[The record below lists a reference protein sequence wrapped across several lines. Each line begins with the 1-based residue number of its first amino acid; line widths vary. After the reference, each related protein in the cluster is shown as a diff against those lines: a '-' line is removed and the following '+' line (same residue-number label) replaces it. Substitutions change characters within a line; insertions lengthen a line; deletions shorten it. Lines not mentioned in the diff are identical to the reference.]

1 MFDTLHLTNMLRLE
15 VESIPETGLPLDAFP
30 DKIQE
35 IILNLARYENFNVEY
50 TASIIL
56 SAVATAIGNSCHIRI
71 KGEWKTCPSL
81 YMMLVGRPGL
91 GKTPPLGFIY
101 KPINEYDD
109 RLHEKYN
116 EEYDEYERAMSAG
129 KHGTDGEERLLKKPN
144 FITTVIYD
152 STPEAMM
159 NIHQHNQRGITLV
172 VDEILALFN
181 SVKRYN
187 SKNNL
192 IEDLLTAYSGQPLK
206 IIRKS
211 ESRPVL
217 IKNPCINVIGSVQ
230 TNMLQEVFRTE
241 FLANGLLDRFL
252 FVYPKNRKISG
263 WRREEI
269 NTLRPDIMNQWRTII
284 NRVFSIPCILDDKG
298 TTVNPRI
305 LTMSDDA
312 EECFYEWY
320 NGIIDAVNAI
330 EDDADVEET
339 EEVSEQK
346 HPLEKKVD
354 KYANIIF
361 GSDDP
366 EEKTGEEVDDEELV
380 RAKAKKNKFDSGYD
394 FFDEAP
400 KKSMGVIKSS
410 DLRDAED
417 VDVIGEV
424 ERKAETVKQNAL
436 EKENN
441 KETEGEPT
449 DKRSTEEVLANVGK
463 NIGNALRGF
472 AGGVKNFGIHCGY
485 FCKNVSIMIKRKRAI
500 AKRKKAEEERR
511 ERERQ
516 KAERARMRAERGES
530 DGLVQVH
537 SRTDRRPQQNRHPA
551 NRNKRR

>member
-1 MFDTLHLTNMLRLE
+1 MFDTIHLTNMLRSE
-15 VESIPETGLPLDAFP
+15 VEGIPETGLPLDAFP

-50 TASIIL
+50 TASIVL

-71 KGEWKTCPSL
+71 KGEWKTCPSP

-109 RLHEKYN
+109 RLHGKYS
-116 EEYDEYERAMSAG
+116 EEYDEYERAISAG
-129 KHGTDGEERLLKKPN
+129 KHGSDGEEQLLKKPN
-144 FITTVIYD
+144 FVTTVIYD

-230 TNMLQEVFRTE
+230 TNMLQEVFRAE

-263 WRREEI
+263 WRREER
-269 NTLRPDIMNQWRTII
+269 NTARPDIINQWRTII
-284 NRVFSIPCILDDKG
+284 NRILSIPCILDDKS

-312 EECFYEWY
+312 EEYFYEWY

-330 EDDADVEET
+330 EDDADVESRKMKLNGHVARLALLFQVMKWAPDSGDMQYIERDSVESAIRMIDYFEET
-339 EEVSEQK
+339 YRRIQETIVINSIGETKEAWLSLLEERFTSGDAVIAGRKVDMSRRTVYYALDQLCRLK
-346 HPLEKKVD
+346 HPLIEKVQHGVYRKLMTENTDAPCSIALSSCLDTVQSSQSSKVQS
-354 KYANIIF
+354 A
-361 GSDDP
+361 
-366 EEKTGEEVDDEELV
+366 TTL
-380 RAKAKKNKFDSGYD
+380 
-394 FFDEAP
+394 
-400 KKSMGVIKSS
+400 KSK
-410 DLRDAED
+410 DHE
-417 VDVIGEV
+417 
-424 ERKAETVKQNAL
+424 
-436 EKENN
+436 
-441 KETEGEPT
+441 
-449 DKRSTEEVLANVGK
+449 
-463 NIGNALRGF
+463 
-472 AGGVKNFGIHCGY
+472 
-485 FCKNVSIMIKRKRAI
+485 
-500 AKRKKAEEERR
+500 
-511 ERERQ
+511 
-516 KAERARMRAERGES
+516 
-530 DGLVQVH
+530 
-537 SRTDRRPQQNRHPA
+537 
-551 NRNKRR
+551 

>member
-1 MFDTLHLTNMLRLE
+1 MFDNIHLTNMLRSE
-15 VESIPETGLPLDAFP
+15 VEGIPETGLPLDAFP

-116 EEYDEYERAMSAG
+116 EEYDEYERSMSTG
-129 KHGTDGEERLLKKPN
+129 KHGSDGEEQLLKKPH
-144 FITTVIYD
+144 FVTTVIYD

-217 IKNPCINVIGSVQ
+217 IKNPCINVIGS
-230 TNMLQEVFRTE
+230 
-241 FLANGLLDRFL
+241 G
-252 FVYPKNRKISG
+252 KISG
-263 WRREEI
+263 WRREER
-269 NTLRPDIMNQWRTII
+269 NTARPDIMNQWRTII
-284 NRVFSIPCILDDKG
+284 NRIFSIPCILDDKG

-312 EECFYEWY
+312 EEYFYEWY

-330 EDDADVEET
+330 EDDADVESRKMKLNGHVARLALLFQIMKWATDSGDMQYIERDSVESAIRMIDYYEET
-339 EEVSEQK
+339 YRRIQETIVINSIGETKEAWLSLLEDRFTSGDAVIAGRKVDMSRRTVYYALDQLCRLK
-346 HPLEKKVD
+346 HPLIEKLQHGVYRKLMTENTDAPCTIALSSCQDTVQSSQSAKVQS
-354 KYANIIF
+354 A
-361 GSDDP
+361 
-366 EEKTGEEVDDEELV
+366 TTL
-380 RAKAKKNKFDSGYD
+380 
-394 FFDEAP
+394 
-400 KKSMGVIKSS
+400 KS
-410 DLRDAED
+410 ED
-417 VDVIGEV
+417 HE
-424 ERKAETVKQNAL
+424 
-436 EKENN
+436 
-441 KETEGEPT
+441 
-449 DKRSTEEVLANVGK
+449 
-463 NIGNALRGF
+463 
-472 AGGVKNFGIHCGY
+472 
-485 FCKNVSIMIKRKRAI
+485 
-500 AKRKKAEEERR
+500 
-511 ERERQ
+511 
-516 KAERARMRAERGES
+516 
-530 DGLVQVH
+530 
-537 SRTDRRPQQNRHPA
+537 
-551 NRNKRR
+551 

>member
-1 MFDTLHLTNMLRLE
+1 MFNTIHLTNMLRSE
-15 VESIPETGLPLDAFP
+15 VEGIPETGLPLDAFP
-30 DKIQE
+30 DRIQE

-129 KHGTDGEERLLKKPN
+129 KHGSDGEAQLLKKPN
-144 FITTVIYD
+144 FVTTVIYD

-230 TNMLQEVFRTE
+230 TNMLQEVFRAE

-263 WRREEI
+263 WRREER
-269 NTLRPDIMNQWRTII
+269 NTARPDIMNQWRTII
-284 NRVFSIPCILDDKG
+284 NRILSIPCILDDKG

-312 EECFYEWY
+312 EEYFYEWY

-330 EDDADVEET
+330 EDDADVESRKMKLNGHVARLALLFQVMKWAT
-339 EEVSEQK
+339 
-346 HPLEKKVD
+346 
-354 KYANIIF
+354 
-361 GSDDP
+361 
-366 EEKTGEEVDDEELV
+366 
-380 RAKAKKNKFDSGYD
+380 DSGDMQYI
-394 FFDEAP
+394 E
-400 KKSMGVIKSS
+400 
-410 DLRDAED
+410 RDSVESAIRM
-417 VDVIGEV
+417 VDYYE
-424 ERKAETVKQNAL
+424 
-436 EKENN
+436 
-441 KETEGEPT
+441 
-449 DKRSTEEVLANVGK
+449 
-463 NIGNALRGF
+463 
-472 AGGVKNFGIHCGY
+472 
-485 FCKNVSIMIKRKRAI
+485 
-500 AKRKKAEEERR
+500 
-511 ERERQ
+511 
-516 KAERARMRAERGES
+516 
-530 DGLVQVH
+530 
-537 SRTDRRPQQNRHPA
+537 
-551 NRNKRR
+551 